1 MKYFTAITTLIC
13 LNIFSVVALLYFGN
27 NSRTI
32 EEENK
37 FIQNKISHEIE
48 QLKVNKI
55 EFTLFNDYDYLI
67 KMKKIY
73 FNQNII
79 SSSKS
84 IRLNLKDYN
93 SDKLMNIYKA
103 SSKQ

>member
-1 MKYFTAITTLIC
+1 MKYLTAITTLIC
-13 LNIFSVVALLYFGN
+13 LNIFSVVALLYFGS
-27 NSRTI
+27 NSRAI

-37 FIQNKISHEIE
+37 FILKKISQEVE
-48 QLKVNKI
+48 QLKVNEI
-55 EFTLFNDYDYLI
+55 EYTLFNDYDYLI

-73 FNQNII
+73 LNTNII

-93 SDKLMNIYKA
+93 SDKFMNIYKA
-103 SSKQ
+103 SSK